1 MEKDNVNGHEPAG
14 GPLTMRMHLW
24 LEREGRIYFG
34 IGRALLIEKIEEFG
48 SLRQA
53 AQELNMSY
61 RAAWGKIKAAEEAVG
76 APLVQKVKGKGQRY
90 ELSPLG
96 RELNAKF
103 RELYDD
109 VEAYAR
115 ERAKG
120 LFQPDIQSFQE
131 AYPDNQDSGE

>member
-1 MEKDNVNGHEPAG
+1 MEKDDVIGQEPAG

-48 SLRQA
+48 SLRKA

-96 RELNAKF
+96 RELNIKF
-103 RELYDD
+103 RELYAD
-109 VEAYAR
+109 VEVYAR
-115 ERAKG
+115 ERAKE
-120 LFQPDIQSFQE
+120 LFKPDIQSFQD